1 MRPHVLV
8 VDDEAAL
15 CEMLSLYLAHKGF
28 LVTTASTIEQA
39 IERLEQNSFAFNL
52 VILDLN
58 LAGQDGLEVLRFA
71 KTRAPELP
79 VVIFT
84 GVDVDENL
92 VKKWLADRANG
103 FMRKTDGLE
112 KLFAEIQR
120 HLQNKP

>member
-58 LAGQDGLEVLRFA
+58 LAGRMA
-71 KTRAPELP
+71 SRYCASPRPEPRSFPSLSLP
-79 VVIFT
+79 
-84 GVDVDENL
+84 GG
-92 VKKWLADRANG
+92 R
-103 FMRKTDGLE
+103 R
-112 KLFAEIQR
+112 
-120 HLQNKP
+120 